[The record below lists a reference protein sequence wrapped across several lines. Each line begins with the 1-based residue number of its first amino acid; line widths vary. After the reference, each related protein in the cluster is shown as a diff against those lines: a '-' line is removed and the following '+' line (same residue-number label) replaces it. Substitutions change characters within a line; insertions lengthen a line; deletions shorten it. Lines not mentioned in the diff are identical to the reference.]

1 MAFTVIRQM
10 KIPGNV
16 DSIRGVILAA
26 ATGDA
31 GDVVIGLDPNRR
43 ATIHVTKP
51 TSGGSVFLTNTT
63 FKLDGSRI
71 SDVDDADILW
81 NEVSTGTDPYWTGDE
96 KGLTGIKIVSAVSPT
111 TTDINY
117 SVTQIK

>member
-51 TSGGSVFLTNTT
+51 TSGGKVYLTNTT
-63 FKLDGSRI
+63 FKLDNTRI
-71 SDVDDADILW
+71 TDVDDADIMW
-81 NEVSTGTDPYWTGDE
+81 NEVSTGVDPYWTGDE
-96 KGLTGIKIVSAVSPT
+96 KGLTGIKITSDASPT